1 MIYLYHV
8 KKVKDAKLNTNDLV
22 EQIASESRF
31 VPYNMLSLLGK
42 ENIRDVQLGD
52 QTEKE
57 LTILFADI
65 RDFTQLSETMTPKE
79 NFDFINSYLHRM
91 EAVITSHGGIIDK
104 FLGDGIMAVFPTWPD
119 SAVNCSITML
129 TQLEKFNKEI
139 KTKGLPATRIG
150 IGLNTGLCMLGT
162 IGGPGRMECT
172 VISDAVNLASRL
184 ETLTKNYQVNLLIGE
199 NTYNSLQDSRMFSVR
214 FIDRVVVKG
223 KTQPQSIYEVYDT
236 DSYKSKRLKTQTKPL
251 FEEALAHYHY
261 KEIDEAKLLLE
272 KCLNINPEDNPA
284 QVYLQ
289 RCNLY
294 LERGVFEGSHEL
306 KQQIVWSKDF
316 EVGNPE
322 IDSQHFD
329 LFKNSVK
336 LLNSINKNVS
346 KKDIAKLIEFIGDYT
361 NTHFTTEEDYLK
373 VNNYPFLERQK
384 RQHINFT
391 RSFKM
396 LKEEIDSGTMSKTY
410 NMFRIQILL
419 IDWIVTHVLKEDQ
432 HYGKYINAKLEEDFL
447 KSE

>member
-1 MIYLYHV
+1 V
-8 KKVKDAKLNTNDLV
+8 NTDKDSKLTTTNLK

-31 VPYNMLSLLGK
+31 VPYSMLSLLGK
-42 ENIRDVQLGD
+42 ENIKEVQLGD
-52 QTEKE
+52 QTETE

-65 RDFTQLSETMTPKE
+65 RNFTQLSETMTPKE
-79 NFDFINSYLHRM
+79 NFDFINSYLNRM

-104 FLGDGIMAVFPTWPD
+104 YLGDGIMAIFPTWPD

-129 TQLEKFNKEI
+129 KQLEKFNKEI
-139 KTKGLPATRIG
+139 KTKGLPATKIG

-172 VISDAVNLASRL
+172 VISDAVNLAARL

-199 NTYNSLQDSRMFSVR
+199 NTFNSLQDSRMFSVR
-214 FIDRVVVKG
+214 FIDRVLVKG

-236 DSYKSKRLKTQTKPL
+236 DSYKSKCLKTKTKPI

-261 KEIDEAKLLLE
+261 KEIDSAKLLLE
-272 KCLNINPEDNPA
+272 MCLKINPEDKPA

-294 LERGVFEGSHEL
+294 LEKDIFEGSQEL
-306 KQQIVWSKDF
+306 MQQIVWSKEF

-336 LLNSINKNVS
+336 LLNSVNIDVSKEDINKL
-346 KKDIAKLIEFIGDYT
+346 IAYIYEYT
-361 NTHFTTEEDYLK
+361 NTHFSTEENYLK
-373 VNNYPFLERQK
+373 ENNYPFIERQK
-384 RQHINFT
+384 RQHRNFT
-391 RSFKM
+391 KSFKI
-396 LKEEIDSGTMSKTY
+396 LKEEIDSNTKSKTY

-419 IDWIVTHVLKEDQ
+419 IDWIVNHVLKEDQ
-432 HYGKYINAKLEEDFL
+432 HFGKYINEKLEK
-447 KSE
+447 KSLS

>member
-1 MIYLYHV
+1 MNTD
-8 KKVKDAKLNTNDLV
+8 KDSKLTTTGLK

-31 VPYNMLSLLGK
+31 VPYSMLSLLGK
-42 ENIRDVQLGD
+42 ENIKDVQLGD

-79 NFDFINSYLHRM
+79 NFDFINSYLNQM
-91 EAVITSHGGIIDK
+91 EAIITSHGGIIDK
-104 FLGDGIMAVFPTWPD
+104 YLGDGIMAIFPTWPD

-129 TQLEKFNKEI
+129 KQLEKFNKVI
-139 KTKGLPATRIG
+139 KTKGLPPTRIG

-199 NTYNSLQDSRMFSVR
+199 NTFNSLQDARMFSVR
-214 FIDRVVVKG
+214 FIDRVLVKG

-236 DSYKSKRLKTQTKPL
+236 DSYKSKCLKTKTKSM

-261 KEIDEAKLLLE
+261 KEIDAAKLLLE
-272 KCLNINPEDNPA
+272 MCLKINPEDKPA
-284 QVYLQ
+284 QVYLK

-294 LERGVFEGSHEL
+294 LEKDIFEGSQEL
-306 KQQIVWSKDF
+306 MQQIVWSNEF

-322 IDSQHFD
+322 IDRQHFD

-336 LLNSINKNVS
+336 LLNSVNIDISKEDINKL
-346 KKDIAKLIEFIGDYT
+346 IAYIYEYT
-361 NTHFTTEEDYLK
+361 NTHFSTEENYLEE
-373 VNNYPFLERQK
+373 NNYPFIERQK
-384 RQHINFT
+384 RQHRNFT
-391 RSFKM
+391 KSFKI
-396 LKEEIDSGTMSKTY
+396 LKEEIDSNTKSKTY

-419 IDWIVTHVLKEDQ
+419 IDWIINHVLKEDQ
-432 HYGKYINAKLEEDFL
+432 HYGKYINDKLEK
-447 KSE
+447 KSLL